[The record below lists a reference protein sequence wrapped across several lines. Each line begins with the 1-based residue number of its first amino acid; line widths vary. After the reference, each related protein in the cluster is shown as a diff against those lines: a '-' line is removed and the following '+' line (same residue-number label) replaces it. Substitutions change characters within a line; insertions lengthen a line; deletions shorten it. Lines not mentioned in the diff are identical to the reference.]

1 MGRLFY
7 IALGWSAVALGGLVG
22 VILPVLPT
30 TPFLLVAAF
39 AFGKGSPPKA
49 RAWLIDHAHFGPPAI
64 RNWEENGAIS
74 RGGAKVLA
82 CSMMVLV
89 LAASLIL
96 GGAAWWVLTLQVVL
110 IGTGGA
116 AFILT
121 RPDGTAG

>member
-7 IALGWSAVALGGLVG
+7 IALGWSAVALGLVG

-39 AFGKGSPPKA
+39 AFGKGSPEA
-49 RAWLIDHAHFGPPAI
+49 RAWLVEHAHFGPAI

-74 RGGAKVLA
+74 RGAKVLA
-82 CSMMVLV
+82 CTMMALV
-89 LAASLIL
+89 LGASLIL
-96 GGAAWWVLTLQVVL
+96 GVAWWVLTLQVVL
-110 IGTGGA
+110 IGAGA

-121 RPDGTAG
+121 RPDGTPR